1 VSCLV
6 LRDGFPARW
15 PISKAASRRKERGRN
30 TFSCAVGP
38 FVCPGCGG
46 GRAWLLQT
54 KAFIN
59 ECADCGRQTSVTAGT
74 IMHASK
80 LPLTIWFWV
89 ASLMTT
95 HANGISAPQLQNQLG
110 LGSYRTA
117 GMLCAAPWSTPTQ
130 TQSLCPRRSG
140 VGKMLFAGAVEING
154 GKPRHARLQVIESFG
169 KQELPAF
176 VFGAVNLHTQL
187 VANHWPS
194 YRDITLGPMAA
205 HIALPRIHRPF
216 SNLKHWGLGVYHGL
230 RKPPSSTT
238 LTNSYS
244 ASIGAE
250 HGMLVRYPPRKR
262 DPPHPGSLTRTDPQS
277 RLATNNI

>member
-1 VSCLV
+1 
-6 LRDGFPARW
+6 
-15 PISKAASRRKERGRN
+15 
-30 TFSCAVGP
+30 
-38 FVCPGCGG
+38 
-46 GRAWLLQT
+46 
-54 KAFIN
+54 
-59 ECADCGRQTSVTAGT
+59 
-74 IMHASK
+74 MHASK
-80 LPLTIWFWV
+80 LPLTIWFW
-89 ASLMTT
+89 AAFLMTT

-205 HIALPRIHRPF
+205 HIALPDPSAVFKPQALGSGRLPRTAETTLQHYLDEFVLRFHRRRTRHAG
-216 SNLKHWGLGVYHGL
+216 SI
-230 RKPPSSTT
+230 PSSK
-238 LTNSYS
+238 
-244 ASIGAE
+244 AGPA
-250 HGMLVRYPPRKR
+250 PPRL
-262 DPPHPGSLTRTDPQS
+262 PN
-277 RLATNNI
+277 AY